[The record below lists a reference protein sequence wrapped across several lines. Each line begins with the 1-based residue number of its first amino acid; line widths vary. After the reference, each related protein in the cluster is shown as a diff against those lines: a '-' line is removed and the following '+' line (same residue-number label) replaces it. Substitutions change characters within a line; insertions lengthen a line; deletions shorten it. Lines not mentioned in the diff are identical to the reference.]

1 MEKTADIDNW
11 GIETKYVLSL
21 DPGWGS
27 SSFAILISR
36 YVNGKVQIIYA
47 EEKER
52 ANFSDIISEIWRLK
66 TKCNSIQNIL
76 LDASATEMY
85 TALCNEY
92 GQNPSLQ
99 YLHDKQAFCK
109 KVNGYLENHLF
120 ITPIAFS
127 LHGQEMLTHTKWL
140 IEEKDDDG
148 TAMVA
153 ISKRYDKLITSLRS
167 AYAIENRLDKERTV
181 HDDLFDALRI
191 NLSFYRRSND

>member
-1 MEKTADIDNW
+1 MSQRGDQE
-11 GIETKYVLSL
+11 
-21 DPGWGS
+21 
-27 SSFAILISR
+27 
-36 YVNGKVQIIYA
+36 
-47 EEKER
+47 
-52 ANFSDIISEIWRLK
+52 
-66 TKCNSIQNIL
+66 
-76 LDASATEMY
+76 TEMY

-99 YLHDKQAFCK
+99 YLQDKQAFCK

-153 ISKRYDKLITSLRS
+153 IDKRYDKLITSCKS
-167 AYAIENRLDKERTV
+167 AYAIENRT
-181 HDDLFDALRI
+181 H
-191 NLSFYRRSND
+191 